1 MSDTANRVTSADDP
15 VTITSFQSRF
25 GAIGFEYPSSVGAR
39 RFIGFFMLS
48 SCFLT
53 VFFGRM
59 QSPFPMGAAFQKVI
73 ICQKNSPEHS
83 MILLHG
89 DIPDA
94 RMHRA
99 WAIYVSAVSVPVD
112 TFRA

>member
-1 MSDTANRVTSADDP
+1 MSDTANHVTSADDP
-15 VTITSFQSRF
+15 VTTTSFQSRF

-59 QSPFPMGAAFQKVI
+59 QSPFPMSAAFQKVI

-83 MILLHG
+83 MILQHG
-89 DIPDA
+89 GILGA
-94 RMHRA
+94 HTHRA
-99 WAIYVSAVSVPVD
+99 WAIYVNVASAPVD
-112 TFRA
+112 MFRA